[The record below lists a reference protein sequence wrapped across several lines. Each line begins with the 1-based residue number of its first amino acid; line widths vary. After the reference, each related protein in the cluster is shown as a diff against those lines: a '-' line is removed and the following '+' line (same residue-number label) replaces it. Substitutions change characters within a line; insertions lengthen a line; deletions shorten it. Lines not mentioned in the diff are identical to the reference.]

1 MSPTDEMAA
10 KPDAAGFGG
19 EPDQQ
24 LRTILENL
32 QRVGQRSP
40 VEEDEPVER
49 DDLRPGFTSR
59 LDQEASERKAIYDR
73 LVAIENEMKRRGS
86 RGFVR
91 YLVAICIGVAATL
104 AWQSYG
110 DAAKQIIA
118 TRAPE
123 LGWSPDAKQ
132 MIASW
137 TLGWTKPPAGSEK
150 QALPVAQIAPS
161 APSID
166 AEKVQQLTQSLA
178 VLRQTVEQLAAG
190 QDQMTRVIGRLESAV
205 TELIVK
211 IPEPAPQPPAAP
223 ARKPTSAPP
232 SSRTPGP
239 PPTSRAI
246 PPPHP

>member
-73 LVAIENEMKRRGS
+73 LVAIESEMKRRGS

-211 IPEPAPQPPAAP
+211 IPEPPPQPPAAP
-223 ARKPTSAPP
+223 ARKPTPAPP